1 MKPEKIERRPSSEE
15 RLEVL
20 RDLFPEVFTD
30 GRVNVERLR
39 ELDVPRDTFV
49 QFFDSELADEWVAI
63 WPDSRLSGA

>member
-30 GRVNVERLR
+30 GRVA
-39 ELDVPRDTFV
+39 
-49 QFFDSELADEWVAI
+49 SI
-63 WPDSRLSGA
+63 G